1 MLRSCIVVS
10 SCLRCLRCWVV
21 EEESWWNNYEC
32 ICCLTWW
39 TWWCDDVSY
48 MMNFDNVFYMMNFD
62 DVFYM
67 MNFDDVSIHDYDEL
81 FEIISVDEYDE
92 LWWVALW
99 LYLLKIMWL
108 IDVLSC

>member
-10 SCLRCLRCWVV
+10 SCLSCLRCWVV

-32 ICCLTWW
+32 IRCLTWW
-39 TWWCDDVSY
+39 TWWC
-48 MMNFDNVFYMMNFD
+48 D